1 MARVLHLFRAP
12 KRRAPM
18 EELDRVSVVKGA
30 GFEGCAHARPGGKR
44 QVLLVDSEALA
55 AMQLTPGI
63 IRENMTTEGLNV
75 NTLAIGQKLFIGAVE
90 LEVSAVCDPCEQIE
104 ALRPG
109 LMEAMIGKRGM
120 LCRVLAGGV
129 VGRGDAIVLQTGAD
143 A

>member
-1 MARVLHLFRAP
+1 
-12 KRRAPM
+12 
-18 EELDRVSVVKGA
+18 
-30 GFEGCAHARPGGKR
+30 
-44 QVLLVDSEALA
+44 
-55 AMQLTPGI
+55 
-63 IRENMTTEGLNV
+63 MTTEGLNV

-104 ALRPG
+104 ALRRG